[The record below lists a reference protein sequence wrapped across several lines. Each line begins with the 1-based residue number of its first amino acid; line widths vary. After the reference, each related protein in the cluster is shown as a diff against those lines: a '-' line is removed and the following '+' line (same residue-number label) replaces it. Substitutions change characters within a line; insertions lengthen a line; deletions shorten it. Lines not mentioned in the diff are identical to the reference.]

1 LAVCKA
7 DAEQGGGK
15 RGMDAEGFAE
25 AEDGQKSKNFSV
37 LSIKLAE

>member
-1 LAVCKA
+1 MPSRAAATRELL
-7 DAEQGGGK
+7 K